1 MRSTSMPSVSTQRG
15 VALLIALLIL
25 VVVSLMG
32 ITAMKTSMFSA
43 KIATGT
49 QVDAMAFEGAES
61 AVSDAYKH
69 LETMSSD
76 ELQFFLSGGIMNRC
90 LSGGTSTDVV
100 CEASSRMDSRG
111 LINAGSRTRQEGL
124 QAVSGGQ
131 VSMSGNNVI
140 PMDYNFDILGGAEIQ
155 DFDVENYHVQRCAF
169 SCRAL
174 AFAHRPVCG
183 RYGDLLRPR

>member
-1 MRSTSMPSVSTQRG
+1 MLPVSMSFKRHEQG

-61 AVSDAYKH
+61 SVSDAFKK
-69 LETMSSD
+69 LENMSSD
-76 ELQFFLSGGIMNRC
+76 DLQSFLSGEVMHRC
-90 LSGGTSTDVV
+90 LSSGAAIDGV
-100 CEASSRMDSRG
+100 CGPSSRMDSRD
-111 LINAGSRTRQEGL
+111 LIKAGSRTRQQGF

-131 VSMSGNNVI
+131 VSMSGNSVI
-140 PMDYNFDILGGAEIQ
+140 PMDFNFDIVGDAESEEFNI
-155 DFDVENYHVQRCAF
+155 DNHHVQQ
-169 SCRAL
+169 AL
-174 AFAHRPVCG
+174 KRGLVSAS
-183 RYGDLLRPR
+183 DLMSSAQRERGNEAE

>member
-1 MRSTSMPSVSTQRG
+1 MTPLPLSSSRRQRG

-61 AVSDAYKH
+61 AISDAYRH

-76 ELQFFLSGGIMNRC
+76 DLQFFLGGGIMRRC
-90 LSGGTSTDVV
+90 LSGGTSTDSA
-100 CEASSRMDSRG
+100 CTASSRMDSRG
-111 LINAGSRTRQEGL
+111 LVNAGSRIRQEGF

-131 VSMSGNNVI
+131 VSMSGNSVI
-140 PMDYNFDILGGAEIQ
+140 PMDFNFDIVGESE
-155 DFDVENYHVQRCAF
+155 VETFNIDNAHVQQ
-169 SCRAL
+169 AL
-174 AFAHRPVCG
+174 KRGLVSNS
-183 RYGDLLRPR
+183 DLMSSALQGSEQ